1 MGRPAGAGSDGMR
14 RVRNATLAVVCLIQ
28 LAMAQRVEHQYDK
41 GTAFSKFRT
50 YDWVATDGSS
60 GINRITAVNIM
71 NLVNTQLAKK
81 GLVAPR
87 HNQIPDLYV
96 GFQTEADPGTLIID
110 IYRPTERKLI
120 WRGTATNTLNLGS
133 NADKNYN
140 NLHRTIE
147 KLMKPFPPPGK
158 K

>member
-1 MGRPAGAGSDGMR
+1 MR
-14 RVRNATLAVVCLIQ
+14 RIRNAALAVACFTQ
-28 LAMAQRVEHQYDK
+28 LAMAQKVEYQYDK
-41 GTAFSKFRT
+41 GTAFSNFRT

-71 NLVNTQLAKK
+71 NLVNTQLAQK

-87 HNQIPDLYV
+87 HDQTPDLYV
-96 GFQTEADPGTLIID
+96 GFQTKADPRTLIID
-110 IYRPTERKLI
+110 IYNPTQRQLI
-120 WRGTATNTLNLGS
+120 WRGTASNSLNLGS

-147 KLMKPFPPPGK
+147 KLLKPFPPPVK

>member
-1 MGRPAGAGSDGMR
+1 MR
-14 RVRNATLAVVCLIQ
+14 RIRNATLAVVCFTQ
-28 LAMAQRVEHQYDK
+28 LTMAQKVEYQYDK
-41 GTAFSKFRT
+41 GAAFSKFRT
-50 YDWVATDGSS
+50 YDWVPTDGSA

-71 NLVNTQLAKK
+71 NLVNTQLAQK

-87 HNQIPDLYV
+87 HDQTPDLYV
-96 GFQTEADPGTLIID
+96 GFQAKADPGTLIID
-110 IYRPTERKLI
+110 IYNPTQRRLI
-120 WRGTATNTLNLGS
+120 WRGTATSTLNLGS

-147 KLMKPFPPPGK
+147 KLLKPFPPPVK